1 MRPNKIGQVVRFH
14 TPLPD
19 ENPSQQYVIL
29 QIHQDVERPRA
40 YIQALHTGLSFDSV
54 STVFIEDL
62 ETVEVDTTDLIGYK
76 VAINKT
82 NGTQESG
89 IVVKVCD
96 RKIMPELTLTEDG
109 VETNVAL
116 SVLDKNGTEHSGL
129 LLVK

>member
-19 ENPSQQYVIL
+19 ENPNQLYVIL

-62 ETVEVDTTDLIGYK
+62 EAVEVDTADLMGYK

-89 IVVKVCD
+89 IAIKVSD
-96 RKIMPELTLTEDG
+96 RKIMPELTLKEDG

-116 SVLDKNGTEHSGL
+116 NILDKNGTEHSGL
-129 LLVK
+129 LFVK